1 MQAKENRPTEG
12 QGETRPAPRAITFDA
27 AGPFLFKSFFIAA

>member
-1 MQAKENRPTEG
+1 MQAKDNGPTEG

-27 AGPFLFKSFFIAA
+27 AGPFHFQNFFGTR